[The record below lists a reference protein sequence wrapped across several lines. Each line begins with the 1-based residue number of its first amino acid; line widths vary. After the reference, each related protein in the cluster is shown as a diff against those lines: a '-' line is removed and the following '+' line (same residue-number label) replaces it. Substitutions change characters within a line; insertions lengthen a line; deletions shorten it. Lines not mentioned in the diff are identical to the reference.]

1 MTRLRYEYIK
11 YTPVEYSE
19 IVGKQFERVFFRPQ
33 DKKQKKLLFE
43 SSEGQSYA
51 LVVDMPPFE
60 VTGQL
65 HGDLK
70 DLENRPILAVQQSFQ
85 RQATY
90 SQGHKIFRS
99 LLDFGFVLD
108 KSNVL
113 LRYEWNEANEE
124 QEDASYLF
132 SCSPSQER
140 GDYIGPEDELEER
153 TRLERERSEGLRP
166 NS

>member
-19 IVGKQFERVFFRPQ
+19 ILGKQFERVFFRPQ

-43 SSEGQSYA
+43 SGDGQSYA

-60 VTGQL
+60 VTGEL
-65 HGDLK
+65 FGDLK
-70 DLENRPILAVQQSFQ
+70 DLENRPILAVQQAFH

-90 SQGHKIFRS
+90 SQGHTIFVTR
-99 LLDFGFVLD
+99 LDFSFVM
-108 KSNVL
+108 SEGTVL
-113 LRYEWNEANEE
+113 LRYQWDEANEE

-140 GDYIGPEDELEER
+140 GACIGLADELEEK
-153 TRLERERSEGLRP
+153 TRLEHERSEGLRP